1 MMARNFNPATKGRM
15 PDNLHESLQSVARRQ
30 RSVRISL
37 AVLRVL
43 FVSLAVAL
51 AGVLLLGEFT
61 HMPLA
66 LRWVLALLVWV
77 VPAGLCLRVLGP
89 ALRRVNLQAAAS
101 TMDALIPQSQELFL
115 SAVEFAQKRP
125 DPFMGSPQ
133 LVHHVINQAADDV
146 HAVDPE
152 QAVSTAKLIRWAGL
166 CAPLV
171 LTWAILWPLM
181 PQTLTLGVQRS
192 VFPWL
197 AAAGPAVSVHRHSG
211 PVEQGPTITFF
222 EKRYRFPA
230 YTGLPE
236 KIIHDHSGAIHGLFG
251 SHVQVIIHTTELLAV
266 GSRLMV
272 NPNIGPPETLP
283 LMAYGPRAYQ
293 AKLVLTHN
301 ATYAVVLV
309 NRHGVKTISKH
320 PWPVTVDAAWPP
332 TIHILTPALTVR
344 VRPDDHVP
352 VVFSATD
359 SYGISAIRALVWT
372 DGSSP
377 RTVNMTLPPK
387 PAKAIKSSWIMAV
400 QSQIRAAGRAAAHT
414 IYYKL
419 EALDNA
425 RPQAHFAMTARH
437 ELIVDAHLRHQYQT
451 RQDNKLWKLLRKA
464 IVQTLTA
471 VKAGRTQVRVLVGW
485 PRYRAV
491 DPARKAAV
499 ADAAARV
506 LRTGQTL
513 AQQAKTLLASDFGAV
528 AAQAIR
534 VAHGPVQVAANDLAR
549 TGLAADQPRPI
560 SMPEL
565 ARIGRMGLKRAQAS
579 LLRLL
584 HTLDQAKA
592 RAALKNSLARLAR
605 RQHSIAQRLA
615 HSGSR
620 HLAYHDQQALA
631 QQLQQ
636 LLRQHPSLQIPAAK
650 HMAAAISQLAQQVA
664 TIVRRQAVENIDLHP
679 AIFRQAQR
687 SALEHLA
694 DQQQILNRQITRFN
708 QRYKPTI
715 AAASAQPVTPAMMR
729 AVSRALESRGDA
741 AVARE
746 ARNNIVQT
754 LRAMARQLDRYAQQT
769 QTPAAQHK
777 FSQAKRDQASLNQLS
792 RQVQTATATGQQPD
806 AAQALH
812 RMVPAADAIRR
823 QVHHMLDENPPR
835 RERANLLQARADAKQ
850 AVEQVTHQ
858 SGGAGASLL
867 QKAYNH
873 LAKATRDQTQ
883 HLESQ
888 KHLAQ
893 QATEA
898 AMRARA
904 LASRQ
909 ATLAARTAA
918 AHHTPTAQAVENGQ
932 HQTAAAIARAIAEGR
947 KLQQEARDG
956 APNVA
961 EHLETALQ
969 QMQRADTA
977 QAQAAAAQSTQD
989 RQEAQN
995 YQGQALAEMRTASGE
1010 MRTLAHNTSMGTRWQ
1025 RPAGAGSPAAGSSQ
1039 DGAGRTPSNT
1049 MTAVARHVQAALAA
1063 QPQALSGN
1071 AGAAIAAAQSLTRAW
1086 ATLADALQSS
1096 AMAGGNHGKPG
1107 SAKPSHPALGH
1118 APGSAGTG
1126 LSGPLTSAGMVP
1138 LQITAL
1144 GISPAQWEHLGPL
1157 QQLRLLN
1164 LARQKFPS
1172 GYRRIIRNYYL
1183 RIADVRSVAASAQ

>member
-1 MMARNFNPATKGRM
+1 M
-15 PDNLHESLQSVARRQ
+15 PDNLHDSLQSVAQRQ

-37 AVLRVL
+37 GVLRVL

-61 HMPLA
+61 HMALA

-77 VPAGLCLRVLGP
+77 VPAGLCLLVLGP
-89 ALRRVNLQAAAS
+89 ALRRVNLQTAAS
-101 TMDALIPQSQELFL
+101 TMDALVPQSQELFL
-115 SAVEFAQKRP
+115 SAVEFAQKPP

-133 LVHHVINQAADDV
+133 LVHHVINRASDDA

-152 QAVSTAKLIRWAGL
+152 QAVSTGKLIRWAGL

-171 LTWAILWPLM
+171 LAWAILWPLM
-181 PQTLTLGVQRS
+181 PQTLALGVQRS

-197 AAAGPAVSVHRHSG
+197 AAGGPAVSGHRHSG

-236 KIIHDHSGAIHGLFG
+236 RIIHDHNGAIHGLFG

-266 GSRLMV
+266 GSRLVV
-272 NPNIGPPETLP
+272 NSNAGPPDTLA
-283 LMAYGPRAYQ
+283 LTAYGPRTYQ

-309 NRHGVKTISKH
+309 NRDGVKTISKH

-372 DGSSP
+372 DGSSA
-377 RTVNMTLPPK
+377 RSVNIALPPK

-400 QSQIRAAGRAAAHT
+400 QSQLRTAGRADAHT

-451 RQDNKLWKLLRKA
+451 RQDNKLWRLLRKA

-471 VKAGRTQVRVLVGW
+471 VKTGRTQVRPLVDW

-499 ADAAARV
+499 ADAATRV
-506 LRTGQTL
+506 LRTGQSL
-513 AQQAKTLLASDFGAV
+513 AQEAKTLLASDFGTV
-528 AAQAIR
+528 AARAIR
-534 VAHGPVQVAANDLAR
+534 VARGPVYVAANDLAR
-549 TGLAADQPRPI
+549 IGLAADQSRPI

-565 ARIGRMGLKRAQAS
+565 ARVGRMGLKRAQAS

-584 HTLDQAKA
+584 HALDQAKG

-605 RQHSIAQRLA
+605 RQHAIAQIFA

-620 HLAYHDQQALA
+620 HPAYHDQQALS

-650 HMAAAISQLAQQVA
+650 HMAAQISQLAQQVA

-679 AIFRQAQR
+679 AIVRQAQR

-694 DQQQILNRQITRFN
+694 DQQQILNRHITRFN
-708 QRYKPTI
+708 QRYKLMI
-715 AAASAQPVTPAMMR
+715 AATSAQPVTPAMMQ
-729 AVSRALESRGDA
+729 AVSRALESPGDA

-754 LRAMARQLDRYAQQT
+754 LQAMARQLDRYAQQAG
-769 QTPAAQHK
+769 TPVAKQK
-777 FSQAKRDQASLNQLS
+777 SSQAQRDQASVNQLS
-792 RQVQTATATGQQPD
+792 RQVQAATAAVQQAD
-806 AAQALH
+806 AAQSPP
-812 RMVPAADAIRR
+812 RMVRTAATLRR
-823 QVHHMLDENPPR
+823 QVRHMLNENPPG
-835 RERANLLQARADAKQ
+835 RERVNLLQARADANR

-858 SGGAGASLL
+858 SGGAAANLL
-867 QKAYNH
+867 QQAYH
-873 LAKATRDQTQ
+873 QLAKATGYQTQ
-883 HLESQ
+883 RLESQ
-888 KHLAQ
+888 RRLAQ

-898 AMRARA
+898 AMGARA

-918 AHHTPTAQAVENGQ
+918 AHQKPRPQAVESIQ
-932 HQTAAAIARAIAEGR
+932 HQTAATIARAIAQGR

-961 EHLETALQ
+961 EHLETALR

-977 QAQAAAAQSTQD
+977 QAKAAVAQSTQD
-989 RQEAQN
+989 QQEAQIH
-995 YQGQALAEMRTASGE
+995 QGQALAHMRVASRE
-1010 MRTLAHNTSMGTRWQ
+1010 IAALAHSASRGTPWQ
-1025 RPAGAGSPAAGSSQ
+1025 HPAGTGSSATGSSQ
-1039 DGAGRTPSNT
+1039 GRAGPTPSST

-1063 QPQALSGN
+1063 QAQALCGN
-1071 AGAAIAAAQSLTRAW
+1071 AGAAVAAAQSLTRAW
-1086 ATLADALQSS
+1086 ATLADALAGQPS
-1096 AMAGGNHGKPG
+1096 AMASGNHGQPG
-1107 SAKPSHPALGH
+1107 SGSAQPSRPALAR

-1126 LSGPLTSAGMVP
+1126 LAGPLSSTARVP
-1138 LQITAL
+1138 PQVTAL
-1144 GISPAQWEHLGPL
+1144 GMSPAEWEHLGPL

-1164 LARQKFPS
+1164 IARQKVPS

-1183 RIADVRSVAASAQ
+1183 RIADLGTGQK